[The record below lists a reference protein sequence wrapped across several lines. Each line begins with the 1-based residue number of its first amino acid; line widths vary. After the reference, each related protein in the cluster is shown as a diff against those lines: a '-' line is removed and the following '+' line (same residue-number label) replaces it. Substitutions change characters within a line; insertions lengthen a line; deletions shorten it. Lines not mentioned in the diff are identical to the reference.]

1 MVKKSATSRPRG
13 AAGCVL
19 NVSIQSRAVLGAC
32 AMPAVQGGG
41 LFVPTDT
48 PFELNDRVCLAVSL
62 MNQPVIPVMG
72 HVIWITPEG
81 AVGHRTQGVGVQID
95 QDDNG
100 RRLREAIALLMPDET
115 PDDAGHLRSH
125 TF

>member
-1 MVKKSATSRPRG
+1 MAEKSRPARPRG

-19 NVSIQSRAVLGAC
+19 NVSIHSRAVLGEC
-32 AMPAVQGGG
+32 AMPAVEGVG
-41 LFVPTDT
+41 LFVPTDA
-48 PFELNDRVCLAVSL
+48 PFELDDPVCLAVSL

-72 HVIWITPEG
+72 RVIWITPEG
-81 AVGHRTQGVGVQID
+81 AVGHRTQGVGVQVD

-100 RRLREAIALLMPDET
+100 RRLREAIALLL
-115 PDDAGHLRSH
+115 PDDAPEGRLRSH